1 MVKKVNILVSI
12 SMKNSYSEVFELL
25 KYTDKDDVKQIPTEL
40 IETIKNN
47 RNKEYIPN
55 ITDASK
61 ISIKASNL
69 YLWLYLKYINK
80 DEEEKRQIMQQL
92 QQNQLDLNY
101 IFKSKKKKQEKNMEL
116 QVVEIRKNTFQ
127 KIIIRIKEFFR
138 IKR

>member
-92 QQNQLDLNY
+92 QQNQLDLND